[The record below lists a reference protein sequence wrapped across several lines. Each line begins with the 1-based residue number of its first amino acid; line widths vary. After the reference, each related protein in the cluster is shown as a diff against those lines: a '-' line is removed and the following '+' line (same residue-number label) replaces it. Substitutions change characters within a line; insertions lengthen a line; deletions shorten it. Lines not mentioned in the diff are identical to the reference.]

1 MLFLRTS
8 VITFLLCFAGFALG
22 YAQEQTELQKRVE
35 RYLYASFTANKASM
49 KENERILSFL
59 EEKLDLYITKQ
70 ENKETL
76 ARIKK
81 LEKECDALIKQ
92 IDQQKDPV
100 QLLQMVEESKKS
112 SRGQLDQF
120 FSEGLQSIQDVV
132 PCRRLIIMKTLE
144 YYLLQEKHDKLMAL
158 LKDDF
163 TRQEFIN
170 ELLNKGKINEN
181 SDLRKIAQTVEV
193 EVTKYNI

>member
-8 VITFLLCFAGFALG
+8 VFTIMLCFASFALG
-22 YAQEQTELQKRVE
+22 FAQEQTELQKRVE
-35 RYLYASFTANKASM
+35 RYLYASFTASKASL
-49 KENERILSFL
+49 KENERILRYL
-59 EEKLDLYITKQ
+59 EEKLDLYIMAQ
-70 ENKETL
+70 DDKETL
-76 ARIKK
+76 SRIKK
-81 LEKECDALIKQ
+81 LEKECDGLIKQ
-92 IDQQKDPV
+92 IDQQKDPL

-112 SRGQLDQF
+112 TRGELDQL
-120 FSEGLQSIQDVV
+120 FSQGLQSVQDVV

-144 YYLLQEKHDKLMAL
+144 YYLLQEKHDKLMVL

-170 ELLNKGKINEN
+170 DLLTKGKINEN
-181 SDLRKIAQTVEV
+181 SDLRKIAQTIEL